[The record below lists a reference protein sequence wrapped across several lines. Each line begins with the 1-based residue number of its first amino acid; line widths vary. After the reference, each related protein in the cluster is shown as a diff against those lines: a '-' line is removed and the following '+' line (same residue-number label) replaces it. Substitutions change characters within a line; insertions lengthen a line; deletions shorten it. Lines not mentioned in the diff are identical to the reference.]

1 MSIEAELE
9 AESIIALWLMIHG
22 GDPPPGEIS
31 GEIAA
36 RAAWQVVNALAQ
48 YAEETVI
55 TEQSAKDARKKGASA
70 GVIIERLNRI
80 GCKVS
85 IRKAG
90 GHQEIKPDNLLLS
103 QPGEPQPPRCY
114 CFTWEGRSS
123 CYCLKKPIYQV

>member
-31 GEIAA
+31 SETAGS
-36 RAAWQVVNALAQ
+36 AAWRLVKALAQ
-48 YAEETVI
+48 YAEGAAI
-55 TEQSAKDARKKGASA
+55 AEQSAKNAPKKSASA
-70 GVIIERLNRI
+70 RAIIERLNRI

-90 GHQEIKPDNLLLS
+90 GHQEVKSDNVELFE
-103 QPGEPQPPRCY
+103 PGGEQPPPPCY
-114 CFTWEGRSS
+114 CFA
-123 CYCLKKPIYQV
+123 